1 MSSSARELLKWIAL
15 VCMTFDHVAKVFYD
29 GYVPV
34 LSELGRIA
42 FPLFALVMAYNLA
55 QPGAD
60 VAKSVRRLCVWGLL
74 AQPFHAWAFG
84 YWVPVNVLLAFA
96 LAAAAVWA
104 IQRGRWL
111 LLTLCVAPAPLFV
124 DYQWAGMALVVAG
137 WAYYAKSV
145 RSPWPVVLALA
156 ALCWFNGSLWAV
168 LAVPVIALGEMAT
181 TRGLVVP
188 RTRVA
193 FYGYYVGHL
202 FVIALLA
209 ALPAFQQ
216 HVS

>member
-15 VCMTFDHVAKVFYD
+15 VCMTFDHVAKVLYD
-29 GYVPV
+29 GYVPA

-55 QPGAD
+55 QPGSD
-60 VAKSVRRLCVWGLL
+60 VAKSARRLCWWGVL

-104 IQRGRWL
+104 IQRGRWV

-137 WAYYAKSV
+137 WAYYAKLM
-145 RSPWPVVLALA
+145 RSPILVVMALG
-156 ALCWFNGSLWAV
+156 ALCWFNGSLWCL
-168 LAVPVIALGEMAT
+168 LAIPAIALAEAVT
-181 TRGLVVP
+181 NRGLAIP
-188 RTRVA
+188 RTRWG
-193 FYGYYVGHL
+193 FYGYYVAHL
-202 FVIALLA
+202 AFFGLLA
-209 ALPAFQQ
+209 LKPAFI
-216 HVS
+216 S